1 MWLENGLK
9 NDKMK
14 NYFLGFVLCWG
25 FSFISAQNNVL
36 DIDFE
41 FQVYP
46 TGLIPGCKIE
56 KGFAAKNA
64 VHLRLG
70 YQIIDHRDLG
80 VQDDET
86 GTGYGFTLGY
96 KRYIKD
102 GFKAWYL
109 GIRNDIWF
117 NQIDWKSNS
126 ASPDK
131 NMGTTDIIVVQPT
144 AELGYLWKLSEDWII
159 SPSFAFGWEV
169 NIQTEGEETGQ
180 GSILLFGL
188 SIGRRF

>member
-1 MWLENGLK
+1 
-9 NDKMK
+9 MK
-14 NYFLGFVLCWG
+14 HYFLGLVLCLG
-25 FSFISAQNNVL
+25 VCALNAQNSVL
-36 DIDFE
+36 DVDFE

-46 TGLIPGCKIE
+46 TGLIPGLRIE

-96 KRYIKD
+96 KRYFKE
-102 GFKAWYL
+102 GFKGWHL
-109 GIRNDIWF
+109 GVRNDIWF
-117 NQIDWKSNS
+117 NQIDWKSN
-126 ASPDK
+126 PDTP
-131 NMGTTDIIVVQPT
+131 NEITGTTDIVVVQPT

-159 SPSFAFGWEV
+159 SPSLAFGWEV
-169 NIQTEGEETGQ
+169 NVQTEGEETGQ

-188 SIGRRF
+188 NIGKRF